1 MRESNV
7 VTGAF
12 GNIGKYITEWLLW
25 DGKEV
30 RTLTRSRAWRYDVE
44 ALPFNFDN
52 PSQLVESLRGAT
64 TLYNTYWVRFPY
76 GEISHEKAVENSLA
90 LIKAAEE
97 AGVRRIVHISIT
109 NPSEESAL
117 SYFRGKALVEKA
129 IMQSRLSYAIV
140 RPTVVFGPRSILVNN
155 IAWLLRT
162 FPIFPIP
169 GSGDY
174 RIQPVSVEDVAEI
187 AVRAGQ
193 EDDNIVTD
201 AVGPETFTYNQL
213 VRVIARRIHS
223 RTKIVH
229 VSPNLALS
237 LAKLVGYLVRDVVI
251 TKEEIEGLMA
261 NLLVSRG
268 SPTGRMLFSNW
279 LEENGDNLGRRYL
292 SELAISYQREGWPL
306 RRTRRVSP

>member
-12 GNIGKYITEWLLW
+12 GNIGKYITERLLW

-30 RTLTRSRAWRYDVE
+30 RTLTRSGAWRYDVE
-44 ALPFNFDN
+44 ALPFNFDD

-64 TLYNTYWVRFPY
+64 TLYNTYWIRFPY
-76 GEISHEKAVENSLA
+76 GEISHEKAVENSLV

-109 NPSEESAL
+109 NPSGHSAL
-117 SYFRGKALVEKA
+117 SYFKGKALVERA
-129 IMQSRLSYAIV
+129 ITESALSYAIV

-155 IAWLLRT
+155 IAWLLRR

-193 EDDNIVTD
+193 EDDNVVID
-201 AVGPETFTYNQL
+201 AVGPEIYMYDQL
-213 VRVIARRIHS
+213 VGLIAQRIHS
-223 RTKIVH
+223 RAKIVH
-229 VSPNLALS
+229 VRPNLALL
-237 LAKLVGYLVRDVVI
+237 LANLVGYLVRDVVI

-306 RRTRRVSP
+306 RRSRRVSP

>member
-1 MRESNV
+1 MRESNI

-12 GNIGKYITEWLLW
+12 GNIGKYITERLLQ

-30 RTLTRSRAWRYDVE
+30 RTLTRSQAWRHDVE
-44 ALPFNFDN
+44 TLPFNFDN

-64 TLYNTYWVRFPY
+64 TLYNTYWVRFPH
-76 GEISHEKAVENSLA
+76 GEISHEKAVENSLV
-90 LIKAAEE
+90 LIKAAEQ
-97 AGVRRIVHISIT
+97 AGVRRIVHSSIT

-140 RPTVVFGPRSILVNN
+140 RPTVVFGPRSILFNN
-155 IAWLLRT
+155 IAWLLRK
-162 FPIFPIP
+162 FPIFAIP
-169 GSGDY
+169 GAGDY
-174 RIQPVSVEDVAEI
+174 QIQPVFVEDVAQI
-187 AVRAGQ
+187 AVDAGQ
-193 EDDNIVTD
+193 KVTNIVTD

-213 VRVIARRIHS
+213 VRLISRRIHS
-223 RTKIVH
+223 RAKIVH
-229 VSPNLALS
+229 VRPNLALS
-237 LAKLVGYLVRDVVI
+237 LANLVGYLVRDVVI

-292 SELAISYQREGWPL
+292 SELAISYQREGWPS
-306 RRTRRVSP
+306 RRSRRVSP

>member
-1 MRESNV
+1 V
-7 VTGAF
+7 
-12 GNIGKYITEWLLW
+12 
-25 DGKEV
+25 
-30 RTLTRSRAWRYDVE
+30 
-44 ALPFNFDN
+44 
-52 PSQLVESLRGAT
+52 
-64 TLYNTYWVRFPY
+64 
-76 GEISHEKAVENSLA
+76 

-109 NPSEESAL
+109 NPSGHSAL
-117 SYFRGKALVEKA
+117 SYFKGKALVERA
-129 IMQSRLSYAIV
+129 ITESALSYAIV

-155 IAWLLRT
+155 IAWLLRR

-193 EDDNIVTD
+193 EDDNVVID
-201 AVGPETFTYNQL
+201 AVGPEIYMYDQL
-213 VRVIARRIHS
+213 VGLIAQRIHS
-223 RTKIVH
+223 RAKIVH
-229 VSPNLALS
+229 VRPNLALL
-237 LAKLVGYLVRDVVI
+237 LANLVGYLVRDVVI

-306 RRTRRVSP
+306 RRSRRVSP